1 MKLKTTQD
9 LTNCS
14 ELKDLTRFVS
24 VTINDI
30 VNVINSNLSSENLV
44 KSIVSVEFTA
54 TDADTVV
61 DHGLKNIPIGYV
73 VIGATAAMRVY
84 NGTKAFTDQT
94 ITLKSDAVGTATVFI
109 FI

>member
-30 VNVINSNLSSENLV
+30 VNVINSNLSSENFV
-44 KSIVSVEFTA
+44 KTITSVTFTA
-54 TDADTVV
+54 TNTDTVV
-61 DHGLKNIPIGYV
+61 DHGLKNIPIGYY
-73 VIGATAAMRVY
+73 VIGSDAAMKVY
-84 NGTKAFTDQT
+84 NGTKAFTDET
-94 ITLKSDAVGTATVFI
+94 ITLKSDATGTATVLI